1 MEFWISKF
9 ENYVNKILSLD
20 EEACSALKKINKK
33 IIALEFENTQLKLY
47 IKPIENS
54 LSIKTECGVNPDVS
68 IVSTPVSFI
77 KTILSSKT
85 QHPILPINMKIVGD
99 TNLARDFQN
108 IISNLKV
115 DFEEPLSGY
124 LGDTI
129 AFQIGRFLRKAS
141 NSTFSIVETIMSDTS
156 EYLRFE
162 IEMLPDELL
171 INEFNKE
178 VDCLRD
184 ETELISKRID
194 KLNSFLSKNKK
205 DI

>member
-9 ENYVNKILSLD
+9 ENYVNKIMSLD
-20 EEACSALKKINKK
+20 EEACSGLKKINKK

-47 IKPIENS
+47 IKPIKNS
-54 LSIKTECGVNPDVS
+54 LSIKTECDVNPDVS

-77 KTILSSKT
+77 KTILSSKI
-85 QHPILPINMKIVGD
+85 QHPVLPINMKIVGD

-205 DI
+205 AI

>member
-54 LSIKTECGVNPDVS
+54 LSIKTECDVNPDVS
-68 IVSTPVSFI
+68 IVTTPVSFI
-77 KTILSSKT
+77 KTILSSKN

-124 LGDTI
+124 LGDTL

-141 NSTFSIVETIMSDTS
+141 NATFSIVETIMSDTS

-162 IEMLPDELL
+162 IELLPDELL

-194 KLNSFLSKNKK
+194 KLNSLLSKGKK